1 MWVFMETWQVY
12 KPIVECTQIAVKISQ
27 SLALLRNDMTGHP

>member
-1 MWVFMETWQVY
+1 METWQVY
-12 KPIVECTQIAVKISQ
+12 KPIVEGAQIVAKISQ